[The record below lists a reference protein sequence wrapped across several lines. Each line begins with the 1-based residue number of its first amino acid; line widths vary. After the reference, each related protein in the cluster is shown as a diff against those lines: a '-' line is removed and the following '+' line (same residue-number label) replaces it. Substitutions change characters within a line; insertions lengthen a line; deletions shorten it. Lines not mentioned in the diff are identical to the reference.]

1 MKIYTILIALFLSV
15 LLTACATTNSNLDE
29 LDRMELEDK
38 QMINGQTFQNK
49 QFMGDICKNPNY

>member
-1 MKIYTILIALFLSV
+1 MKIYTITLTMILLI
-15 LLTACATTNSNLDE
+15 LLNACASSKQLDE
-29 LDRMELEDK
+29 FERMDLEDK